1 MRRFFQIFCF
11 VLITLLFFQAEAKE
25 NAVNIFQAS
34 RDVPLRKIKHENGT
48 TYNLKDFNGQFV
60 VAVFWSKSCGP
71 CIKELE
77 GLNTFYKNAKPE
89 NIRLILISKDS
100 EWHSA
105 VEQRLFLKKYKAP
118 DVEFYTDLKG
128 DLAGDF
134 GIFTS
139 PHTVLINENSQ
150 EIGRING
157 RAKWGDP
164 RVLDYIKKIRE
175 ENKNSDSISEPK

>member
-1 MRRFFQIFCF
+1 MRRIFQIFCF
-11 VLITLLFFQAEAKE
+11 VLMAVFVWSAEAKE
-25 NAVNIFQAS
+25 NAVNIFQSS
-34 RDVPLRKIKHENGT
+34 RAVPIRKIKHEDGT
-48 TYNLKDFNGQFV
+48 MYSLKDFNGQFV

-77 GLNTFYKNAKPE
+77 GLNTFYKNALKD
-89 NIRLILISKDS
+89 NIRLVLISKDS

-118 DVEFYTDLKG
+118 DIEFYTDIKG

-139 PHTVLINENSQ
+139 PHTVLINEKAE

-157 RAKWGDP
+157 TAKWGDE

-175 ENKNSDSISEPK
+175 ETADMDSVTP

>member
-1 MRRFFQIFCF
+1 MKIVALTKEEFDDFAYHHKYSTYYQ
-11 VLITLLFFQAEAKE
+11 TSAYAET
-25 NAVNIFQAS
+25 S
-34 RDVPLRKIKHENGT
+34 R
-48 TYNLKDFNGQFV
+48 Y
-60 VAVFWSKSCGP
+60 
-71 CIKELE
+71 E
-77 GLNTFYKNAKPE
+77 GLNTFYNSAKPE

-157 RAKWGDP
+157 GAKWGDP

-175 ENKNSDSISEPK
+175 ENKNSDSVSEPK

>member
-1 MRRFFQIFCF
+1 MRRIFRIFCF
-11 VLITLLFFQAEAKE
+11 VLMLVAVFSAEAKE
-25 NAVNIFQAS
+25 NAVNIFQAF
-34 RDVPLRKIKHENGT
+34 RPVPERKIKSADGEK
-48 TYNLKDFNGQFV
+48 LSLSDFKGQFV
-60 VAVFWSKSCGP
+60 VAVFWSKTCGP

-77 GLNTFYKNAKPE
+77 GLNTFYQNALGD

-105 VEQRLFLKKYKAP
+105 VEQRLFLQKYKAP
-118 DVEFYTDLKG
+118 DIEFYTDMKG
-128 DLAGDF
+128 DLAADF

-139 PHTVLINENSQ
+139 PHTVLVNENSE

-157 RAKWGDP
+157 TAKWGDP

-175 ENKNSDSISEPK
+175 ETSAAQDVKED